1 MKFGTYHT
9 FQAPPWKTTDQVYA
23 EEFASVDLAEQLGY
37 DSVWVP
43 EQHFFDYCACPDAID
58 MSMHLLGRTKRVRV
72 GAAVVNQSLT
82 HPLRFAERAAL
93 LDHVGGGRVDLCIG
107 RGYQWPQNV
116 VFEVDEA
123 TTKARFTE
131 SIDVILDAW
140 TGERHGYDGEF
151 FSFPPVRTW
160 PAPARRPEEV
170 LLMSVGGSTPIEET
184 VQRGLPLALASPFAP
199 VANTAET
206 MSRYVA
212 LVEESPLDTD
222 LILDRAI
229 VLLYMLIAPSKAE
242 AHDLQKR
249 PYEWHMSRLA
259 ALSVPVRPIE
269 EWETLIPDY
278 EGGDAPAPE
287 PIPEI
292 SDDDWQRQI
301 DTNLVFDD
309 PAGCIEKIE
318 LLHDAGVRNV
328 VCWMGVGGI
337 AHEHVARS
345 MQLFADEV
353 APRFAN

>member
-1 MKFGTYHT
+1 MKFGSYHT
-9 FQAPPWKTTDQVYA
+9 FQVPPWITTGQIYA
-23 EEFASVDLAEQLGY
+23 EEFERVDLAEALGY

-58 MSMHLLGRTKRVRV
+58 MSTYLLGRTKRVRV

-93 LDHVGGGRVDLCIG
+93 LDRIGDGRADLCIG

-123 TTKARFTE
+123 TTKARFSE
-131 SIDVILDAW
+131 SLDVVLDAW

-151 FSFPPVRTW
+151 FRFPPVRTW
-160 PAPARRPEEV
+160 PAPVRRPEEV
-170 LLMSVGGSTPIEET
+170 LLMSVGGMTPIEET
-184 VQRGLPLALASPFAP
+184 VERGLPLALASPFAP
-199 VANTAET
+199 VSATADI
-206 MSRYVA
+206 MRRYVS
-212 LVEESPLDTD
+212 LVEESSLDTD

-229 VLLYMLIAPSKAE
+229 VLLYMFLAPTKAE

-259 ALSVPVRPIE
+259 ALSAPVRPIE
-269 EWETLIPDY
+269 EWDTLTPRY
-278 EGGDAPAPE
+278 ESGDPP
-287 PIPEI
+287 PPEI
-292 SDDDWQRQI
+292 PDDDWQRQI

-328 VCWMGVGGI
+328 VCWMGVGGV
-337 AHEHVARS
+337 AQEHVLRS
-345 MQLFADEV
+345 MQLFAEEV
-353 APRFAN
+353 APRFAE